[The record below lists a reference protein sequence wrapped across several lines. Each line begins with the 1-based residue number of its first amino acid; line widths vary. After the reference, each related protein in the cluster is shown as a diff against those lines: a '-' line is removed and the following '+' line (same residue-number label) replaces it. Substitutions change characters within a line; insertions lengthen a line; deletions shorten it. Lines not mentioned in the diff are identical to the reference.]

1 MALAIDNA
9 SLLAESN
16 QALQELQ
23 GLYAQQTYKTWQQQI
38 VGRKV
43 AYKFRAHNV
52 KPLGEPV
59 PPAKSDDPNQVQ
71 IPISLR
77 GIRLGRLVLKREE
90 GSGAWTEEE
99 KILLAQASEQVA
111 LALENARLYEEAQAR
126 AMREQTIN
134 ALTASLS
141 RSLDVE
147 TLLKAAVKQLGEV
160 PGIWDVAV
168 HIQSPQAPENIL
180 PALPEEHIDE
190 NFNEVDQNLGNQHI
204 SGNGHHPGNSQPPG
218 PDSV

>member
-1 MALAIDNA
+1 MIWSDWQERVENEWNA
-9 SLLAESN
+9 
-16 QALQELQ
+16 
-23 GLYAQQTYKTWQQQI
+23 
-38 VGRKV
+38 
-43 AYKFRAHNV
+43 
-52 KPLGEPV
+52 EPV

-204 SGNGHHPGNSQPPG
+204 SANGHHPGNSQPPG